1 MTRFS
6 KSKTGEA
13 PLHLAAQNGHVRVV
27 NVLVQDH
34 GASLE
39 AITLDNQTALHFSA
53 KYGQLVVSQTLLA
66 LGANPNARDDK
77 GQTPLHLAAEN
88 DYPDVVKLFL
98 KMKQNNRGVLTAID
112 HNGFTCAHIA
122 AMKGSLAVVKEL
134 MMIDK
139 AMVIQAKTK
148 TLEATTLHMA
158 AAGGHTNIVKIL
170 LENGA
175 NAEDENA
182 HGMTALHLGAKN
194 GFVSILEAFDKTLWR
209 RCSRK
214 TGLNALHIAAYYGNS
229 DFVNEMLKSVPAS
242 VRSEPPI
249 YNHHVVKEFAT
260 EYGFTPLHL
269 AAQSGH
275 DSLVRMLLNQG
286 VQVDATSTT
295 MVELS
300 LLLLIDFVLT

>member
-1 MTRFS
+1 MLLQYKAFVNS
-6 KSKTGEA
+6 KAKNGEA
-13 PLHLAAQNGHVRVV
+13 PLHLAAQFGHVKVV

-39 AITLDNQTALHFSA
+39 AITLDNQTALHFAA
-53 KYGQLVVSQTLLA
+53 KYGQLGVSQTLLA

-98 KMKQNNRGVLTAID
+98 KMKQNNRAVLTAID
-112 HNGFTCAHIA
+112 QNGFTCAHIA

-139 AMVIQAKTK
+139 PMVIHAKTK
-148 TLEATTLHMA
+148 TMEATTLHMA
-158 AAGGHTNIVKIL
+158 AAGGHKNIVKIL

-175 NAEDENA
+175 NPEDENA
-182 HGMTALHLGAKN
+182 HGMSALHLGAKN
-194 GFVSILEAFDKTLWR
+194 GHVSILEAFDRNLWK
-209 RCSRK
+209 RCSKK

-229 DFVNEMLKSVPAS
+229 DFVNEMLKHVPAS

-249 YNHHVVKEFAT
+249 YNHLVVKEFAT
-260 EYGFTPLHL
+260 EYGLTPLHL

-275 DSLVRMLLNQG
+275 DTLVRMLLNQG

-295 MVELS
+295 MVS
-300 LLLLIDFVLT
+300 WNC